1 MELALWSQEAGL
13 PWWRWGCWV
22 GTLLSLWDLPLK
34 RDPSISELSKD
45 RKEDGSEC
53 QLCVG
58 PLVPKAPTLTSRAGR
73 RAQSL
78 TPGSGRRQRSQ
89 PHDETP

>member
-13 PWWRWGCWV
+13 PRWRWGCWV

-45 RKEDGSEC
+45 RKEDGSEW
-53 QLCVG
+53 QLGVG
-58 PLVPKAPTLTSRAGR
+58 PLVPQGPHFDRQSWEEGTVLDTWVRVATMLSAP
-73 RAQSL
+73 
-78 TPGSGRRQRSQ
+78 
-89 PHDETP
+89 